1 MHEDRR
7 REPRQA
13 ASGTVTLTPAD
24 GPSFAATLLDHSPSG
39 FRAEYSQPGIRSGT
53 ELKVDSSSAEYRV
66 RVAWTLTVAGKSQ
79 SGFYRVDD

>member
-7 REPRQA
+7 REPRQT
-13 ASGTVTLTPAD
+13 ASGTVTLTPPD
-24 GPSFAATLLDHSPSG
+24 GPSFAANLLDDSASG
-39 FRAEYSQPGIRSGT
+39 FRAEYAQPGIRSGT
-53 ELKVDSSSAEYRV
+53 ELKVSSPSANYRV